1 MFQLNLPEKKNI
13 QKGFSQSSVIQ
24 PKLRIGQPGDKYE
37 LEADAVA
44 NQVMKL
50 GKNNTMQMQ
59 PIGEEEELMQP
70 KLRMQP
76 IEEDEEP
83 IQMKCAECEKE
94 AEMLQPKSDNVG
106 VATPSIERQIYS
118 SKGSGTNLPESTN
131 QFMSRAIGTDFS
143 GVKIH
148 TGSNAVQMNR
158 QLQARA
164 FTYGSDIYFNSGE
177 YSPESSNGKS
187 LLAHEL
193 THVVQQN
200 GGINKIQ
207 KMSAAD
213 ALTIAQGLNTTFPN
227 WLDVLPDC
235 PCTYDEAMANPDVWK
250 DSTSPFSSMFHP
262 GAAHDVR
269 TKHGYRTIPDSS
281 HGQQC
286 TYDDDGK
293 LITSGPGAGTPDAW
307 SPETNFWNHQD
318 TDVKT
323 YNALGSNVYVR
334 YWTPNNDNNCE
345 ANVGG
350 GGNVALTPSSEAKIV
365 AIRDLLY
372 GWTSEADIRAI
383 ISILAGV
390 TSRTEM
396 SAIRGDIEPILVSNL
411 SDIGDRTRI
420 RVALAR
426 L

>member
-1 MFQLNLPEKKNI
+1 MFQPDILPKNNI
-13 QKGFSQSSVIQ
+13 PKMLRPNSLIR
-24 PKLRIGQPGDKYE
+24 PKLKIGQPGDKYE
-37 LEADAVA
+37 QEADAVA
-44 NQVMKL
+44 DKVMRMSSAE
-50 GKNNTMQMQ
+50 TMQMQ
-59 PIGEEEELMQP
+59 PFEEE
-70 KLRMQP
+70 
-76 IEEDEEP
+76 EEP
-83 IQMKCAECEKE
+83 IQMKCEKCEE
-94 AEMLQPKSDNVG
+94 EEMLQPESETGGGYASPEISHK
-106 VATPSIERQIYS
+106 IEMS
-118 SKGSGTNLPESTN
+118 EGNGAALPNETNR
-131 QFMSRAIGTDFS
+131 FMSNAFRSDFS
-143 GVKIH
+143 GVQIH
-148 TGSNAVQMNR
+148 TDSNALQMN
-158 QLQARA
+158 QKLGARA
-164 FTYGSDIYFNSGE
+164 FTVGSDIYFNKRE
-177 YSPESSNGKS
+177 YNPESTDGKQ

-200 GGINKIQ
+200 NNVNRKIQ
-207 KMSAAD
+207 MMSAGD
-213 ALTIAQGLNTTFPN
+213 ALIIAQGLNTTYPN

-235 PCTYDEAMANPDVWK
+235 PCTYEEAMANPDVWK
-250 DSTSPFSSMFHP
+250 DSTSPFSSWFHP

-269 TKHGYRTIPDSS
+269 TKHGYRTIPDSN

-286 TYDDDGK
+286 TYDNDGK
-293 LITSGPGAGTPDAW
+293 LITSGPGAGTPDVW
-307 SPETNFWNHQD
+307 SPETNFWNHQA
-318 TDVKT
+318 TDVDT

-350 GGNVALTPSSEAKIV
+350 GGNVSLTPSSEAKIV

-396 SAIRGDIEPILVSNL
+396 SAIRGDIAPILVSNL

>member
-1 MFQLNLPEKKNI
+1 MYIQENQYSIKAYSNI
-13 QKGFSQSSVIQ
+13 KTPKFQ
-24 PKLRIGQPGDKYE
+24 PKLRIGQPDDKYE
-37 LEADAVA
+37 QEADAVA
-44 NQVMKL
+44 DKVMKM
-50 GKNNTMQMQ
+50 NQIETMQMQ
-59 PIGEEEELMQP
+59 PIEEEEEVMQP

-76 IEEDEEP
+76 IEEEEES
-83 IQMKCAECEKE
+83 IQMKCAKCEKE
-94 AEMLQPKSDNVG
+94 EEMLQPKSDKIS
-106 VATPSIERQIYS
+106 VATSSIETQIHS
-118 SKGSGTNLPESTN
+118 SKGNGSNLTESTN
-131 QFMSRAIGTDFS
+131 QFMSKAIGADFS
-143 GVKIH
+143 AVKIH

-164 FTYGSDIYFNSGE
+164 FTFGSDIYFNSGE
-177 YSPESSNGKS
+177 YKPESSTGKS

-200 GGINKIQ
+200 GDAQKIQ
-207 KMSAAD
+207 RMSAAD
-213 ALTIAQGLNTTFPN
+213 ALTIAQGLNTTYPN

-235 PCTYDEAMANPDVWK
+235 PCTYNEAMANPDVWK
-250 DSTSPFSSMFHP
+250 DSTSPFSSWFHP

-269 TKHGYRTIPDSS
+269 TKHGYPTIPDSS

-286 TYDDDGK
+286 TYDNEGK
-293 LITSGPGAGTPDAW
+293 LITNGPGAGTPDVW

-318 TDVKT
+318 TDVDT
-323 YNALGSNVYVR
+323 YKALGSNVYVR
-334 YWTPNNDNNCE
+334 YWTPNNGNNCE
-345 ANVGG
+345 ANTGG
-350 GGNVALTPSSEAKIV
+350 GGNVSLTPSSESKII

-396 SAIRGDIEPILVSNL
+396 RAIREDIAPILVSNL

>member
-1 MFQLNLPEKKNI
+1 MFQPDFLPKDSI
-13 QKGFSQSSVIQ
+13 PKGLSPNSLIQ
-24 PKLRIGQPGDKYE
+24 PKLNIGRPGDKYE
-37 LEADAVA
+37 QEADAVA
-44 NQVMKL
+44 DSVMRM
-50 GKNNTMQMQ
+50 TTPESIQMQ
-59 PIGEEEELMQP
+59 PFEEE
-70 KLRMQP
+70 
-76 IEEDEEP
+76 DEP
-83 IQMKCAECEKE
+83 IQMKCEKCEE
-94 AEMLQPKSDNVG
+94 EEMLQPKSKSG
-106 VATPSIERQIYS
+106 GQIVS
-118 SKGSGTNLPESTN
+118 PIVSQQIQRSKGFGKSLPSDTN
-131 QFMSRAIGTDFS
+131 QFMSNAFGNDFS
-143 GVKIH
+143 GVHIH
-148 TGSNAVQMNR
+148 TDSNALQMN
-158 QLQARA
+158 QKLGARA
-164 FTYGSDIYFNSGE
+164 FTVGSDIYFNKGE
-177 YSPESSNGKS
+177 YNPESTDGKR

-200 GGINKIQ
+200 NGVNRKIQ
-207 KMSAAD
+207 MMSAAD
-213 ALTIAQGLNTTFPN
+213 ALTIARGLNTTYPN

-235 PCTYDEAMANPDVWK
+235 PCTYDEAMANPGVWK
-250 DSTSPFSSMFHP
+250 DSTSPFSSWFHP

-269 TKHGYRTIPDSS
+269 TKHGYQTIPDSS

-286 TYDDDGK
+286 TYDNDGK
-293 LITSGPGAGTPDAW
+293 LITSGPGAGTPDVW
-307 SPETNFWNHQD
+307 SPETNFWNHQA
-318 TDVKT
+318 TDVDT

-350 GGNVALTPSSEAKIV
+350 GGNVSLTPASEAKII

-396 SAIRGDIEPILVSNL
+396 SAIRGDITPILVSNL